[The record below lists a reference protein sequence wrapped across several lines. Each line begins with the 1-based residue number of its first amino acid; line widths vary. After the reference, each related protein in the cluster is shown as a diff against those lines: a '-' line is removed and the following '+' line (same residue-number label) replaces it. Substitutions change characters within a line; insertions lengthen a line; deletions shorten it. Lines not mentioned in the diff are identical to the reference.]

1 MIEVPP
7 EIPTMQGSD
16 DDYDPTRLPLHPPFK
31 RLTSVEDKNW
41 KLSGFGYVY
50 KEPIV
55 KGASKP
61 KIMVN

>member
-1 MIEVPP
+1 
-7 EIPTMQGSD
+7 MQGSD

-31 RLTSVEDKNW
+31 GLTSMEDKDW

-55 KGASKP
+55 KGASNP